1 MKKKSFGILGT
12 TVAAAMAAGFGLVSS
27 PSGQQLV
34 EQAAQQAQITQQAP
48 AQRTVAQQNNG
59 VQTGQRV
66 VVNNAAINPY
76 VPASGGGLLYGNPG
90 MSPKEYGEWLCYTG
104 KDKHNKRC
112 RKHWAKAHS

>member
-1 MKKKSFGILGT
+1 MKKKGFGILGT

-59 VQTGQRV
+59 VQTNQRV
-66 VVNNAAINPY
+66 VVNNAAMNPY
-76 VPASGGGLLYGNPG
+76 VPASGGGCCMAIL
-90 MSPKEYGEWLCYTG
+90 
-104 KDKHNKRC
+104 
-112 RKHWAKAHS
+112 A